1 MPCDIGHGVKPESL
15 LQRLIQIEDFIM
27 ERRLWYLDDPHVKAY
42 YDIVQKSKP
51 EKHCPLFKVRDVC
64 SALEGHRGYYIPQ
77 NLKKRISEST
87 VKLTDLMITFI
98 MCDYDA
104 LYETIL
110 YLDRLDLDDDSDE
123 IDVKIMD
130 FQNEVES

>member
-1 MPCDIGHGVKPESL
+1 
-15 LQRLIQIEDFIM
+15 M

-51 EKHCPLFKVRDVC
+51 ENTIVQSFVC
-64 SALEGHRGYYIPQ
+64 SALEGRRGYYIPQ
-77 NLKKRISEST
+77 HLKKRISEST

-98 MCDYDA
+98 MCDYDS

-130 FQNEVES
+130 FQNEVEGELNRTPV